1 MIKNK
6 ESSYLQYLDA
16 NNFYGWAM
24 SQKLRVGDFKWVEN
38 EDLLKLVKDYD
49 VNSDKDYIFEVD
61 VKYPKNLY
69 KLHSDLPFLPERMK
83 INNSK
88 KLVCSICDKK
98 NYILHIS
105 ALKQALDHGLELT
118 KVHRAIEFKQ
128 EAWLKQYIDMNTELR
143 KNAKNESEKEFFKLM
158 NNSAYGKTMENV
170 RNHRDIRMITTEK
183 RRNILASEP
192 NYHAT
197 KYISPYLLIMEMKK
211 SEITINK
218 PIYLGQAIL
227 DLSKTLIYEFRYDYI
242 KPMYGDKARLCYTD
256 TDSFV
261 IHIKTEGFYK
271 DISNDVDNWFDTS
284 NFNKNDNRPL
294 EIGKNKKV
302 IGKFKDEL
310 GGKIM
315 NEFCA
320 LRAKTYSFKL
330 DDDTKNKRAKGT
342 KKCIVKREIT
352 FKNYADA
359 LFNDEVIIRSQQR
372 FRSYNHKVYTEEV
385 NKIAL
390 SSNDD
395 KRIQTF
401 DKITTFPYGTSV
413 FKICENEMLLKNKL
427 LIRTVIIII
436 IIKNLEIHRKYLG
449 MRRKQLEMNLC

>member
-170 RNHRDIRMITTEK
+170 RNHKDIRVVTTDE
-183 RRNILASEP
+183 RRSILASEP
-192 NYHAT
+192 NFHST
-197 KYISPYLLIMEMKK
+197 MYISKDLLIMEMKK
-211 SEITINK
+211 TKVRMNK

-227 DLSKTLIYEFRYDYI
+227 DISKTLMYKFWYDYI
-242 KPMYGDKARLCYTD
+242 KPKYGDKARLCYMD

-261 IHIKTEGFYK
+261 MHIKTEDFYK
-271 DISNDVDNWFDTS
+271 DIADDVERWFDTS
-284 NFNKNDNRPL
+284 NYDKKDKRPL
-294 EIGKNKKV
+294 PIGKNKKV
-302 IGKFKDEL
+302 IGMFKDEL

-315 NEFCA
+315 TEFCA
-320 LRAKTYSFKL
+320 LRAKAYAYKL
-330 DDDTKNKRAKGT
+330 DDDTEMKKAKGT
-342 KKCIVKREIT
+342 KKCIVKREIM
-352 FKNYADA
+352 FKNYIDA

-372 FRSYNHKVYTEEV
+372 FRSDHHGV

-436 IIKNLEIHRKYLG
+436 ITKNLEIHRKYLG